1 MCGRIR
7 RRGQPRQSL
16 SLRLWLTAW
25 MPRTIVALHA
35 HPDDESSKG
44 AATIARYRDCGART
58 VLVTATGGEAG
69 EILNPVADT
78 AAARTDLAAVRRSEL
93 REAARIIGYD
103 DLVMLGYRDSG
114 MPGSDDNRR
123 SDAFVNARFD
133 EILERLVAI
142 VRSERPQVILGYD
155 DHDWYPHPD
164 HLRIH
169 DLSEAVFKAAADPSR
184 FPNAGDPWAA
194 DRLYAPVFSLRR
206 LRALNEAMAARGLDS
221 PFIRWI
227 EHIGPDAV
235 DPPLTVISVGPYI
248 EQAREA
254 LRAHRTQ
261 IDPSGPWFQ
270 VPLDVVLSVYPY
282 EDFELLASRD
292 AADPEGSD
300 LWPPPTA
307 QGVSAEDS
315 A

>member
-1 MCGRIR
+1 
-7 RRGQPRQSL
+7 
-16 SLRLWLTAW
+16 

-44 AATIARYRDCGART
+44 AATIARYRDLGTRA

-69 EILNPVADT
+69 EILNPDAET
-78 AAARTDLAAVRRSEL
+78 AAACTDLATVRRSEL
-93 REAARIIGYD
+93 REAAGIIGYD

-114 MPGSDDNRR
+114 MPGSDDNRHP
-123 SDAFVNARFD
+123 DAFINAPFD

-142 VRSERPQVILGYD
+142 VRCERPHVILGYD
-155 DHDWYPHPD
+155 DHEWYPHPD

-169 DLSEAVFKAAADPSR
+169 DLSAAVFNAAADPAR
-184 FPNAGDPWAA
+184 FPDTGDPWAA

-206 LRALNEAMAARGLDS
+206 LHALSDAMVSRGLES
-221 PFIRWI
+221 PFSRWI

-235 DPPLTVISVGPYI
+235 DPPLTTIDVGPYV
-248 EQAREA
+248 ERARDA

-261 IDPSGPWFQ
+261 IDPDGPWFQ

-292 AADPEGSD
+292 GADPVGTD
-300 LWPPPTA
+300 LLPP
-307 QGVSAEDS
+307 SA
-315 A
+315 AY

>member
-1 MCGRIR
+1 MF
-7 RRGQPRQSL
+7 
-16 SLRLWLTAW
+16 
-25 MPRTIVALHA
+25 RTIVALHA

-44 AATIARYRDCGART
+44 AATIARYCDLGTRA

-69 EILNPVADT
+69 EILNPDAATT
-78 AAARTDLAAVRRSEL
+78 AARIDLAAVRRSEL

-114 MPGSDDNRR
+114 MPGSDDNRHP
-123 SDAFVNARFD
+123 DAFINAPFD

-155 DHDWYPHPD
+155 DHEWYPHPD

-169 DLSEAVFKAAADPSR
+169 DLSSAVFDAAADPSR
-184 FPNAGDPWAA
+184 FPDTGDPWAA

-206 LRALNEAMAARGLDS
+206 LHLLSESMASRGLDS
-221 PFIRWI
+221 PLSRWI
-227 EHIGPDAV
+227 EHIGSDAV
-235 DPPLTVISVGPYI
+235 DPLLTTIDVGPYV
-248 EQAREA
+248 ERARDA

-261 IDPSGPWFQ
+261 IDPDGPWFQ
-270 VPLDVVLSVYPY
+270 VPLDLVLSVYPY

-292 AADPEGSD
+292 NANPEGSE
-300 LWPPPTA
+300 LMAAPVV
-307 QGVSAEDS
+307 GNEY
-315 A
+315 